1 MNKITNYFYIL
12 SKLTTSIVLLLI
24 VFLMGYAL
32 FNSYKD
38 IEITNSD
45 LEDKLILLSNSI
57 DQNNIQLSNIDNKLI
72 NNDKVVNE
80 IKDLGQNF
88 KKEDL
93 LKLLDLTENLQNQVN
108 ELTLKI
114 ENSKQPESSELFK
127 INQINSLYQLILIK
141 YRNGENI
148 NNEISFL
155 ETLLPPNK
163 KVIFEKLNLLQLNK
177 FYGLKNFY
185 NEFEISSNN
194 FLKDNFIK
202 KNKNTM
208 ITFLTKFIDIKPS
221 NLQNYHSDEINILIQ
236 AKEYMKN
243 DDIKNSLNQILL
255 IDKNS
260 YFFSK
265 WISQA
270 KIYLEFTK
278 EISKVM

>member
-1 MNKITNYFYIL
+1 
-12 SKLTTSIVLLLI
+12 
-24 VFLMGYAL
+24 MGYAL

-57 DQNNIQLSNIDNKLI
+57 DQNNIQLSDIDNKLI
-72 NNDKVVNE
+72 NNDKAIDA
-80 IKDLGQNF
+80 IKDLGQGF

-127 INQINSLYQLILIK
+127 VNQINSLYQLILIK

-163 KVIFEKLNLLQLNK
+163 KVIFEKLNLLQLKK

-265 WISQA
+265 WINQA

>member
-38 IEITNSD
+38 VEITSSN

-57 DQNNIQLSNIDNKLI
+57 DQNNIQLSDIDNKLL
-72 NNDKVVNE
+72 NNDKIIDE
-80 IKDLGQNF
+80 IKNLSQDS
-88 KKEDL
+88 KKEEL
-93 LKLLDLTENLQNQVN
+93 LNLLYLTENLQNQVN

-114 ENSKQPESSELFK
+114 ENINKPKSSEVFK
-127 INQINSLYQLILIK
+127 IDQINSLYRLILIK
-141 YRNGENI
+141 YKNGENI

-155 ETLLPPNK
+155 ETLLLPNK
-163 KVIFEKLNLLQLNK
+163 KVIFEKLNLLQLKK
-177 FYGLKNFY
+177 FYGLENLF

-202 KNKNTM
+202 KNNNTM

-221 NLQNYHSDEINILIQ
+221 NLQNYQSDEINILIQ
-236 AKEYMKN
+236 AKKYMKN
-243 DDIKNSLNQILL
+243 DNIKKSLNQILL
-255 IDKNS
+255 IDESS

-270 KIYLEFTK
+270 KIYLEFTN
-278 EISKVM
+278 EISKVI